1 MISAKD
7 RSRAKDKK
15 AMDVAIDG
23 FIGGILA
30 GLAMGLVLVVGEW
43 ILGITPGTVLGRFS
57 PADSSQPMTG
67 ALVHIAVSSIY
78 GLVFG
83 LLIYPVRKIIRR
95 NLPVWAFGL
104 IYGGILFLLA
114 QSVFLSGIDSSLR
127 AIPAWL
133 FLLGHLVYGGL
144 LGWWVGRN

>member
-7 RSRAKDKK
+7 RSGEKDKK
-15 AMDVAIDG
+15 AMDLAIDG

-43 ILGITPGTVLGRFS
+43 ILGITPGAVLGRFS
-57 PADSSQPMTG
+57 PSGNSLPMTG
-67 ALVHIAVSSIY
+67 ALVHVAVSSIY

-83 LLIYPVRKIIRR
+83 LLIFPVRKLIRR
-95 NLPVWAFGL
+95 NLPVWTFGL
-104 IYGGILFLLA
+104 VYGGILFLLA
-114 QSVFLSGIDSSLR
+114 QSVFLSGIDSTLQ

-133 FLLGHLVYGGL
+133 FLLGHLVYGVL